1 MSSWCSTAGSRPVRK
16 KSRVGEER
24 LKDGKVEVGLLGDW
38 DHANEMVHED
48 GYEFQDSRSVCH
60 LAVISLE
67 FYSITFTRAHG
78 RSCLFPCLETH
89 SNYTT

>member
-1 MSSWCSTAGSRPVRK
+1 MI
-16 KSRVGEER
+16 GEER

-48 GYEFQDSRSVCH
+48 GYECQDSRSVCD

-78 RSCLFPCLETH
+78 RSCLLLCCRIL
-89 SNYTT
+89 